1 MPRGIWRRVVW
12 KKLTDVAAEHFSPSS
27 TLQIFKKLDSVPSK
41 RGAIVDHGGQKPQS
55 SPGLY
60 NFLHGRPCWMFVF
73 HLSLWPGQD
82 THPAI
87 CRLGMLVVN
96 SFVVRAKRWTMYKNA
111 PWWPGLPLELLRYKT
126 YFLPFPSPADLSR
139 QLPQAILLPRTLALP
154 PRHMHTV
161 YRLPRHDQHLGEPSG
176 RGAG

>member
-1 MPRGIWRRVVW
+1 
-12 KKLTDVAAEHFSPSS
+12 
-27 TLQIFKKLDSVPSK
+27 
-41 RGAIVDHGGQKPQS
+41 
-55 SPGLY
+55 
-60 NFLHGRPCWMFVF
+60 MFIF
-73 HLSLWPGQD
+73 HLSLRPGQG

-87 CRLGMLVVN
+87 CRLGMLVIN
-96 SFVVRAKRWTMYKNA
+96 SFVVKAKRWTMYKNA

-139 QLPQAILLPRTLALP
+139 QLPQAILLPLTLALP

-176 RGAG
+176 RGAGKKGYVRAGGGRTSSREMY